1 METRIGTI
9 GSVDSVESDARVQL
23 SGWSSVNDPT
33 NIIDDTRIDT
43 RLDPDTKRSSVIV
56 APSNATM
63 SAKSCGNSARTRT
76 SSSDVRGT
84 SRECRYLL
92 DPRLR
97 ILRTTSRG
105 STIAS
110 SDLFQP
116 GHRVLLSRLLLC
128 S

>member
-1 METRIGTI
+1 MYNWFRFLTLFVRR
-9 GSVDSVESDARVQL
+9 SRFQL
-23 SGWSSVNDPT
+23 SGVEF
-33 NIIDDTRIDT
+33 

-56 APSNATM
+56 APSNATV
-63 SAKSCGNSARTRT
+63 SARTRT
-76 SSSDVRGT
+76 SSSDARGT
-84 SRECRYLL
+84 SRECQYPL

-116 GHRVLLSRLLLC
+116 GRRFLLSRDVTVFLILGR
-128 S
+128 